1 MLVLQ
6 NYARFGAARRAILDI
21 LSSEEFSAN
30 AGSGTNKMPSEGEL
44 SRRIG
49 VSTGTIREALRM
61 LQMEGVVSKVHGSG
75 NYFHRSAIDLNMRM
89 DLLPDYSDIL
99 ADAGYSVTRRQQQ
112 VVRRLPDPDE
122 QQAFG
127 IGDEILSFDLIFT
140 ANGANAIFTRNLIPI
155 ALLQDIPEQPDSHM
169 NIMELLWQYGK
180 ERIANSIERLEPR
193 IITPAEAEL
202 FSLPGDQ
209 AVIAVHETFYSI
221 KDHPI
226 GYALVTFNPAIMKM
240 NFLRKWS

>member
-21 LSSEEFSAN
+21 LAGEEFSA
-30 AGSGTNKMPSEGEL
+30 AVSAGTNKMPSEEEL

-75 NYFHRSAIDLNMRM
+75 NYFHPSTIDLKMRM

-99 ADAGYSVTRRQQQ
+99 ADAGYVVTRHQQQ
-112 VVRRLPDPDE
+112 VIRRLPDTDE
-122 QQAFG
+122 QAAFG
-127 IGDEILSFDLIFT
+127 ITDEILSFDLIFT
-140 ANGANAIFTRNLIPI
+140 ADGENAIFTRNLIPT
-155 ALLQDIPEQPDSHM
+155 ALLQDVPEQLDSQM
-169 NIMELLWQYGK
+169 NIMELLWQHGK
-180 ERIANSIERLEPR
+180 ERIANSIERLVPR
-193 IITPAEAEL
+193 TITPVEAKL
-202 FSLPGDQ
+202 FNLTEDQ
-209 AVIAVHETFYSI
+209 AVIAVNETFYSI

-226 GYALVTFNPAIMKM
+226 GYSLVTFNPEIMKM
-240 NFLRKWS
+240 SFLRKWS